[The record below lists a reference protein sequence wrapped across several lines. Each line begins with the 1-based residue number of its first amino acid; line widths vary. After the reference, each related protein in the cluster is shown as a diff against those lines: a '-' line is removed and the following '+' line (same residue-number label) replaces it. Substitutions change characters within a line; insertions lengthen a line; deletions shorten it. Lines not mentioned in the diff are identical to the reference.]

1 MDTIEQFQELCIDG
15 LPVSDPSRLP
25 TAVGALAARWK
36 SSTIVRLQWQ
46 CAGRSIEIEHLY
58 GITAQVLPDRRSVAV
73 LRSSPH
79 GRFATALEFIDARGM
94 PIFTLASPINI
105 DGQSIS
111 GEFAWF
117 ESATERTPAAVRVV
131 FWALGD
137 DRYYLLDVSS
147 ATGTISGVMP
157 LQ

>member
-1 MDTIEQFQELCIDG
+1 MDTIEQFQELCTDG
-15 LPVSDPSRLP
+15 RPVSDPSRSP
-25 TAVGALAARWK
+25 PAAGVAASRWK
-36 SSTIVRLQWQ
+36 SSTIVRLQWE
-46 CAGRSIEIEHLY
+46 CGGRGIEIEHVY

-79 GRFATALEFIDARGM
+79 GRFATALEFIDARGA
-94 PIFTLASPINI
+94 PRFTLASPIEI
-105 DGQSIS
+105 EGQRIP

-117 ESATERTPAAVRVV
+117 ESASERTPAAVRVV

-147 ATGTISGVMP
+147 ATGRISAVLP